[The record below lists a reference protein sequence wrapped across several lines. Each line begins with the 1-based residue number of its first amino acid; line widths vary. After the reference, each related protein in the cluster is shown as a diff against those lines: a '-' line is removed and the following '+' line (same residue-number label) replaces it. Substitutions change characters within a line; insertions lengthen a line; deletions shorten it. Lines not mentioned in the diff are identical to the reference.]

1 MRARHP
7 ELGPH
12 YGQVP
17 EHLRRRAQ
25 ERSQQPLLAVPGFD
39 ESGQAVHLDKRQH
52 ILSEQRG
59 AQAPNGFIP
68 AQNQLSTHPHVSH
81 AEAKYM
87 SMKMRSAASIRNAAW
102 TNQNNN
108 RTGGVRRATRFA
120 AEIEL
125 VDFYD
130 SSEES
135 AAEVTEIP
143 MVTPHVSTAPVKVVR
158 KALMRIDSITS
169 EVCALYLRQ

>member
-1 MRARHP
+1 
-7 ELGPH
+7 
-12 YGQVP
+12 
-17 EHLRRRAQ
+17 
-25 ERSQQPLLAVPGFD
+25 
-39 ESGQAVHLDKRQH
+39 
-52 ILSEQRG
+52 
-59 AQAPNGFIP
+59 
-68 AQNQLSTHPHVSH
+68 
-81 AEAKYM
+81 M

-102 TNQNNN
+102 TNQINS
-108 RTGGVRRATRFA
+108 TGGVRRATRFA

-125 VDFYD
+125 VDFDD